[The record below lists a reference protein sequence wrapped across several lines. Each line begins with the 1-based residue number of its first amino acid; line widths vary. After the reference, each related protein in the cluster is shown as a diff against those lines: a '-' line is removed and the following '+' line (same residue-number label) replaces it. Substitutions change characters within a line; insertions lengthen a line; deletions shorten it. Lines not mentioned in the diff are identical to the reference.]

1 MKWYKTV
8 RHQAILSIDGEVF
21 NILCEDDDGI
31 ALSINGEYVRD
42 VDTIPTYDELID
54 VIGEY
59 AQLERMAE
67 DRSFA
72 INGRV
77 F

>member
-8 RHQAILSIDGEVF
+8 RHQAILSIDGETF
-21 NILCEDDDGI
+21 NVLCEDDNGI
-31 ALSINGEYVRD
+31 ALSINGEYVTD
-42 VDTIPTYDELID
+42 VDTIPTYDELIEF
-54 VIGEY
+54 ISEY
-59 AQLERMAE
+59 AQIERMAE